1 MKRLK
6 KSLAFIT
13 TISMLA
19 TLAACNNSA
28 DSNDSN
34 DELQQHV
41 SEVVGKV
48 TSMRDALDKAK
59 ENVTSPNYDDLHSDK
74 GRTIS
79 EIDSLIEEKQ
89 EQIDKI
95 LEKYE
100 EN

>member
-1 MKRLK
+1 M
-6 KSLAFIT
+6 
-13 TISMLA
+13 
-19 TLAACNNSA
+19 
-28 DSNDSN
+28 
-34 DELQQHV
+34 
-41 SEVVGKV
+41 VGKV

-59 ENVTSPNYDDLHSDK
+59 ENVTSPNYDDLRSDK